1 MSLNVLHI
9 TDCHLVAPDTS
20 LLGVDTQASLE
31 AVLAQAC
38 AQRHPDAVIAS
49 GDLAHDAKCEVYQRF
64 LHTVRNTTSA
74 PLLCLPGNHDVLE
87 QMQAADL
94 PLAPLTLP
102 GWDIVALD
110 SHEDDAPRALVQ
122 DGDRLQTGS
131 QIEQAQG
138 EHVLLATHHPLVAI
152 NSPWLDKDRIKNAGE
167 LVSWLAER
175 SARAGEP
182 RLRAVVFGHAH
193 QSIADYVA
201 RIPVFGTPS
210 TCFQF
215 APGSATF
222 TVDTTSPGYRWLSL
236 SPDGQIETQVFTV
249 DSFPIHIQL
258 DS

>member
-1 MSLNVLHI
+1 VSLNVLHI
-9 TDCHLVAPDTS
+9 TDCHLVAPETN
-20 LLGVDTQASLE
+20 LIGVDTQASLE

-38 AQRHPDAVIAS
+38 AQRQPDAVIAS
-49 GDLAHDAKCEVYQRF
+49 GDLAHDAQREVYQRF
-64 LHTVRNTTSA
+64 LHTVRNFTSA
-74 PLLCLPGNHDVLE
+74 PLLCLPGNHDILA
-87 QMQAADL
+87 QMQAAQL
-94 PLAPLTLP
+94 PLAPLALS

-110 SHEDDAPRALVQ
+110 SHEDDAPQALVRET
-122 DGDRLQTGS
+122 DRLQTAG

-138 EHVLLATHHPLVAI
+138 AHVLLTTHHPLVAI
-152 NSPWLDKDRIKNAGE
+152 NSPWLDKDRIKNALE

-182 RLRAVVFGHAH
+182 RLCAVVFGHAH

-201 RIPVFGTPS
+201 DLPVFGTPS

-222 TVDTTSPGYRWLSL
+222 TVDTTSPGYRWLML